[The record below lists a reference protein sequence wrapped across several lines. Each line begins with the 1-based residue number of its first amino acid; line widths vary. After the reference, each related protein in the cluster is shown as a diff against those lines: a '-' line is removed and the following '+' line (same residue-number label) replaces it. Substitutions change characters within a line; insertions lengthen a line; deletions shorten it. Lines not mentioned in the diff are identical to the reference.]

1 MNKNGI
7 IIIGDKMNKI
17 AQIIIIDKN
26 YNSQLDDVIVINESV
41 ELIDEVTIML
51 SNKDI
56 YNFDYL
62 IFTSPSLITNF
73 NETNILHDGGFP
85 VTNYFHQTTY
95 ENIYYVTCD
104 NIETALNNIFEED
117 C

>member
-1 MNKNGI
+1 MNKT
-7 IIIGDKMNKI
+7 
-17 AQIIIIDKN
+17 AQIIILDKN
-26 YNSQLDDVIVINESV
+26 YISKLDEVIVLNESV
-41 ELIDEVTIML
+41 ELIDEVTIKL
-51 SNKDI
+51 ANKDI

-62 IFTSPSLITNF
+62 IFTDPSLISNF
-73 NETNILHDGGFP
+73 KETNILHDGGFP

-104 NIETALNNIFEED
+104 NIEIALDNIFEEQ